1 MSDPLMP
8 LSQNQIKSIF
18 AGKITFTASTMAEK
32 PLHQI
37 NSRRL

>member
-18 AGKITFTASTMAEK
+18 AGKATFNACTMTEK
-32 PLHQI
+32 SLHQI
-37 NSRRL
+37 NSRTL